1 MLLEEMASIFITPY
15 LLIFV
20 LPKVCFEQDQR
31 KFVSRLCCMMIYLFP
46 HLQRVNDILCF
57 ISEFTVYVDG
67 VGDVCRFV
75 SVLC

>member
-1 MLLEEMASIFITPY
+1 
-15 LLIFV
+15 
-20 LPKVCFEQDQR
+20 
-31 KFVSRLCCMMIYLFP
+31 MIYLFP

-75 SVLC
+75 SVLCYYLLRSTNVVTLHGS